1 MKSPQ
6 HWFTANNSWRAGLVV
21 DRDQGMSVRG
31 ETRPSDRNGTPQQPT
46 SPRGGLSADHPPIGN
61 RVGLF
66 LGAVQ
71 SRIAQFSRMLPSW
84 IAGEADHD

>member
-1 MKSPQ
+1 MSAFPPLATELRTLKEVRVVP
-6 HWFTANNSWRAGLVV
+6 TADIRHG
-21 DRDQGMSVRG
+21 
-31 ETRPSDRNGTPQQPT
+31 
-46 SPRGGLSADHPPIGN
+46 GGLSADHPPMGN